1 MLGLSDHANGAGS
14 GGRSYTP
21 SSWAPTAGTPP
32 KDSSSISSS
41 KKVLS
46 TSHQNPKPT
55 AAASSSP
62 QQYPSAASPQHIR
75 PIFLRQ
81 ESRESLSAPTRNSS
95 GGGRGGRTT
104 RTSGGFYSGGY
115 GGNDSASDLTSLY
128 TIDQGSPGGGGGGG
142 LSKGLYPS
150 AATASPSPPSGTT
163 GSRRHPHQNPHH
175 HYPRPLYRHS
185 HRQDS
190 SDDGSSSGGV
200 DSSYFG
206 SAGSDFLMKRRR
218 GQVTTT
224 LVWIDVA
231 CQCLWTIAAGLTLE
245 SGDGGGWVW
254 LWSNVSMPL
263 TVLAGLRVMVLAFT
277 VYFSHSNFN
286 ALVVLFCG
294 ASTLFMV
301 YGINSAIQHRI
312 SMSLLLVGQYA
323 SSILV
328 TQLYWVS
335 YSVHTPLSAAL
346 EWEYDPLLNDSI
358 TFSRESRL
366 YGATTGGTGNGGLA
380 RTPSFRRGTGY
391 GAINYPIGPV
401 AEQDEETGMGP
412 DEFLKVDVTIR
423 SQPHKNG
430 AIATASAGAE
440 GSKGSS
446 GKGGKGGEGK
456 GGYDNQEEEEEG
468 GGAQESSDSEQ
479 EMAVL
484 LAFQEA
490 RRQQVFA
497 FSPGASSS
505 ALPSR
510 SVLSSSKDSDLI
522 LRGSPYGGGG
532 GPVSAAALSSYDRRM
547 AAAEARIG
555 SAGASRVLTLG
566 HMARCRQSS
575 RANPGGAGA
584 DAQCIGRRTWT
595 AGRSIIF
602 SGILVESSDEDDDDD
617 DDNEGDAKDKE
628 ERWRKKQLARLGFG
642 TLDSMSS
649 LSVDGMVET
658 VEVLE
663 DSDGEDDE
671 DGGDNVDDAGD
682 GDIEDE
688 NDGDVEDE
696 NDGDV
701 EDKDDD
707 HLGESNTHVDEERH
721 EATHGDLPLTDDV
734 DANIKVE
741 VKVAV
746 STDSEIIDGIS
757 ESEIISEVV
766 HDTLKKPQGPQSMT
780 CHEEG
785 GEVDVQAEVAIDVDE
800 EMAITSEQ
808 QQDGI
813 HIVAEG
819 TDHLPSA
826 QTGTP
831 CVAEN
836 DIMIVTDV
844 VHEDSDGGGVAEG
857 SDIPLAS
864 TESDRAYIDVEGQV
878 YVAVKESGDSDD
890 PANLDIGHDQDGDG
904 GPHAISVTKV
914 LGTQETWVSRP
925 RYGTA
930 YEVLP
935 VNETYEAVYDYSHHD
950 SNVNDQQTHVH
961 GHGSVHLD
969 ATIDIELDESIQEEV
984 DAPVEGADVMP
995 ICESSGPTPYTESH
1009 ADEAALVVEQEQRQH
1024 TVVDISV
1031 DAQVK
1036 AETSTAAPEH
1046 VAAPQVIADTTEA
1059 QEIQEVDIAVSM
1071 EVNVES
1077 EEHVLNDTTV
1087 AKDAYPPRDDGEA
1100 QPRRNKIKVRVYETR
1115 ETAMVICDDPNCPDP
1130 DHHIDHDIEIDQSLV
1145 IGNVTSGRIV
1155 QLDVHEFQRASVE
1168 RDGKEIE
1175 VDIDIDLKKEL
1186 GLEGIPLLVS
1196 DKDGDKDGLITDSKE
1211 DRKEGSEDGGKSGGH
1226 KRMRLKELVETTMI
1240 EEETGSDPTTLDPTT
1255 IKVDIDVTIDDDGN
1269 EKPKLVI
1276 VGLDNQERPPG
1287 SHGSTVVHVNERV
1300 ETITVEEECI
1310 DGDDHDKV
1318 SVILPGDIPVK
1329 DGESVTIIRRPS
1341 RRSPVVPG
1349 QPIVR
1354 PPGRW
1359 MVTTDT
1365 TLVRPPVRPPIPPA
1379 MVGPRP
1385 VMQRPFP
1392 GGFVRPIVP
1401 RPMVIAPRPLVAA
1414 PRPLVVAPRP
1424 MVAAPRKLVVP
1435 PRPLVAAPRMM
1446 VRAPRA
1452 VMVAPRPMMVR
1463 PRPILVRPP
1472 QRIIAPRPQAIIRP
1486 MLRPVPRPAPRISPG
1501 APVTV
1506 ARPQLRP
1513 VQQRPVSVIRPPPPR
1528 PVIALR
1534 PMVVRPPPVIAPVAP
1549 RAVVVAPAPVI
1560 TAPAP
1565 MMAMPGP
1572 AMMAGPPPMMVAQ
1585 PPGMVMPGPGMV
1597 MPGPGMVVDA
1607 PPMMAA
1613 GPRGAMVMSNGNM
1626 VSSGNRNVM
1635 SVQDSAG
1642 SGPGLPIWADG
1653 RGAMVQFGDPDE
1665 RHGHLHATLA
1675 AAIIEENG
1683 HANRSSV
1690 HYTVNDGGL
1699 GDGFIRSTDVDPDL
1713 DRYVHLGDNHEEISQ
1728 HHQSQEHFQQGEVV
1742 EQTRRYSQEIVVE
1755 DEEMEYLVQDLQP
1768 GVPPQLRDMSIET
1781 YYDTTKSQMHARERQ
1796 PIPILGF
1803 QEALLATTTTTSM
1816 TTGAAVVAT
1825 SEGLE
1830 PPRTVQT
1837 PPPVLSFPKPPSNPP
1852 PIKLLANRGAAT
1864 AVAAAAAG
1872 VRGGVLKS
1880 ESKSLPTDHPLH
1892 ESPHE
1897 ATHHH
1902 APGVEPREERRTTF
1916 QLPPLPRPPTEDIS
1930 SSSGGGSKR
1939 PISMARSLISQSILE
1954 SSTMTTTGDLPPS
1967 PSLLSGATLTMPE
1980 VRLRPARTKDRKVKR
1995 PKSAM
2000 PMSRHHLHP
2009 SLLREAV
2016 MATWN
2021 NEFEAALTILD
2032 DYKDVYPRWS
2042 LAAAEV
2048 LIVQQLF
2055 SGQLSEP
2062 DDQLNE
2068 ALQLS
2073 ERVASKVLDKK
2084 QEFESNYMDYRS
2096 FCTADITLA
2105 TTNES
2110 TLRQNY
2116 KWDCDMA
2123 FYHTLLYRGILQI
2136 TSASDTKGAFSD
2148 IKGGLQLRRAWKGY
2162 QRIKQEMALA
2172 KEKWLK
2178 LKAYEATKDQQ
2189 QDPLVA
2195 AAAGKA
2201 TGVSTTTT
2209 TTLESQQTTKSQNL
2223 TEPVA
2228 IPSAGSKTP
2237 SRSQSAK
2244 TKKKPP
2250 PPSSSAKRASALSSS
2265 QPNEVSHSQSAS
2277 TGSRW
2282 SMFGKR
2288 SSWSTLGANQGQ
2300 GQDENE
2306 APEEVVASSS
2316 PSYLTLGG
2324 GGMASALREQAKAA
2338 EDLRN
2343 AVEVLEDVEDTM
2355 TYGIGLFYFILS
2367 IVPKSFHPVL
2377 KTIGLQPDHEQGI
2390 QNLERVFERRNSQGQ
2405 MIPTALNHITRG
2417 IQTCEASGIPS
2428 INYRFEMGLTFFI
2441 DQQFVKAADIF
2452 EILWRRYLTSQ
2463 QNQALI
2469 GSGTATAQESAGRS
2483 AKGGA
2488 AVASKTLPPFMET
2501 AEGSNALLEEYEEDE
2516 FELAPF
2522 CGLCLIA
2529 CKVVMRLGQ
2538 ADYFGFATAQGNG
2551 SASGGGAKDPQ
2562 RRGSSQPKLTPLSM
2576 ATAATSAGGY
2586 EFDLMAAAQEV
2597 LGMMMEA
2604 SLEPTSTVK
2613 TNASTSQGAGG
2624 KGKLNKFNKFAWIQC
2639 RKALERGGVSPFLP
2653 LVILYLRRDVAYM
2666 KPSLLRKFHSLLESA
2681 LKSVPQP
2688 PDADSQAI
2696 YLLLNGV
2703 IHRELLPDDP
2713 TIAYTSF
2720 TDCLLLDSLI
2730 ENETWVIPY
2739 CHYELG
2745 ELLYKRLHLVQEAKD
2760 QFTWILKGPGKG
2772 PRSSIYASTA
2782 TNPRLSMMGL
2792 VGSGPFQDSSDPPIM
2807 GHTSQPSVASL
2818 ASNPRF
2824 SQLFGTAIPT
2834 SPTAPSFQTPQALY
2848 LARYK
2853 KFEFSQSLRQRCVV
2867 AIEQLDKTLQQRQ

>member
-1 MLGLSDHANGAGS
+1 
-14 GGRSYTP
+14 
-21 SSWAPTAGTPP
+21 
-32 KDSSSISSS
+32 
-41 KKVLS
+41 
-46 TSHQNPKPT
+46 
-55 AAASSSP
+55 
-62 QQYPSAASPQHIR
+62 
-75 PIFLRQ
+75 
-81 ESRESLSAPTRNSS
+81 
-95 GGGRGGRTT
+95 
-104 RTSGGFYSGGY
+104 
-115 GGNDSASDLTSLY
+115 
-128 TIDQGSPGGGGGGG
+128 
-142 LSKGLYPS
+142 
-150 AATASPSPPSGTT
+150 
-163 GSRRHPHQNPHH
+163 
-175 HYPRPLYRHS
+175 
-185 HRQDS
+185 
-190 SDDGSSSGGV
+190 
-200 DSSYFG
+200 
-206 SAGSDFLMKRRR
+206 MKRRR

-366 YGATTGGTGNGGLA
+366 YGATTGGIGNGGLA

-401 AEQDEETGMGP
+401 AEQDEETDMGP

-423 SQPHKNG
+423 SQSHKNG
-430 AIATASAGAE
+430 ATATASAGAE

-547 AAAEARIG
+547 AAAEARMG

-575 RANPGGAGA
+575 RANPGGAGT
-584 DAQCIGRRTWT
+584 DAQSIGRRTWT

-617 DDNEGDAKDKE
+617 DDNGGDAKDKE

-649 LSVDGMVET
+649 LSMDGMVET

-671 DGGDNVDDAGD
+671 NVGDNVDDAGD

-701 EDKDDD
+701 EDKDDGD
-707 HLGESNTHVDEERH
+707 VEDKDDGHLGESNTHVDEERH

-734 DANIKVE
+734 DADIKVE

-785 GEVDVQAEVAIDVDE
+785 GEVDVQAEVTIDVDE
-800 EMAITSEQ
+800 EMTITSEQ
-808 QQDGI
+808 QQDGV
-813 HIVAEG
+813 HIVAKG

-844 VHEDSDGGGVAEG
+844 VNEDSDGGGVAEG
-857 SDIPLAS
+857 SNAPLAS
-864 TESDRAYIDVEGQV
+864 TESDSAYIDVEGHV
-878 YVAVKESGDSDD
+878 YVAVKESSDSID
-890 PANLDIGHDQDGDG
+890 PANLDIGHDQDADG

-914 LGTQETWVSRP
+914 QGTQETWVSRP
-925 RYGTA
+925 GYGTV

-1009 ADEAALVVEQEQRQH
+1009 ADEAALVAEQEQRQH

-1036 AETSTAAPEH
+1036 AETSTAAPEQ

-1329 DGESVTIIRRPS
+1329 DGESATDSSCHGRSAASHAAALPGRLCEAHRSKTHGDSTQTFGCCPKASRGGAETHGRCPKTVGRSPKTSRGRPTDDGESSESSDGRPS
-1341 RRSPVVPG
+1341 
-1349 QPIVR
+1349 
-1354 PPGRW
+1354 
-1359 MVTTDT
+1359 TND
-1365 TLVRPPVRPPIPPA
+1365 
-1379 MVGPRP
+1379 
-1385 VMQRPFP
+1385 
-1392 GGFVRPIVP
+1392 
-1401 RPMVIAPRPLVAA
+1401 
-1414 PRPLVVAPRP
+1414 
-1424 MVAAPRKLVVP
+1424 
-1435 PRPLVAAPRMM
+1435 
-1446 VRAPRA
+1446 
-1452 VMVAPRPMMVR
+1452 
-1463 PRPILVRPP
+1463 
-1472 QRIIAPRPQAIIRP
+1472 
-1486 MLRPVPRPAPRISPG
+1486 VPRPAPRISPG

-1513 VQQRPVSVIRPPPPR
+1513 VQQRPVSVIRPPPLR
-1528 PVIALR
+1528 PVVALR

-1565 MMAMPGP
+1565 MMTMPGP
-1572 AMMAGPPPMMVAQ
+1572 AMMAGPPPMIVAQ

-1597 MPGPGMVVDA
+1597 MPGPGMVMPGPGMVVGA

-1635 SVQDSAG
+1635 SVQEGAG

-1713 DRYVHLGDNHEEISQ
+1713 DRYVHLGVNHEEISQ

-1768 GVPPQLRDMSIET
+1768 GVPPQLREMSIET

-1816 TTGAAVVAT
+1816 TTGAEVVAT
-1825 SEGLE
+1825 AEGVE

-1864 AVAAAAAG
+1864 AVAAAAG
-1872 VRGGVLKS
+1872 GGRGGVLKS

-1892 ESPHE
+1892 GSPHE

-1902 APGVEPREERRTTF
+1902 APGIEPREERRTTF

-1930 SSSGGGSKR
+1930 SSSGGGNKR

-1954 SSTMTTTGDLPPS
+1954 SSSMMTTTGDLPPS
-1967 PSLLSGATLTMPE
+1967 PSLLSGATLMMPE

-2073 ERVASKVLDKK
+2073 ERVAFKVLDKK

-2195 AAAGKA
+2195 AAAAGKA
-2201 TGVSTTTT
+2201 TSVSTTT
-2209 TTLESQQTTKSQNL
+2209 TTLESHQTTKSQNL

-2306 APEEVVASSS
+2306 PPEEMVASSS
-2316 PSYLTLGG
+2316 PSYHTLGGGG

-2483 AKGGA
+2483 SKGGA
-2488 AVASKTLPPFMET
+2488 AVASKTLPPFAET
-2501 AEGSNALLEEYEEDE
+2501 AEGSNALLDEYEEDE

-2551 SASGGGAKDPQ
+2551 SASGGSAKDPQ

-2576 ATAATSAGGY
+2576 ATAATSTGGY